1 MSLGSWFRDYVYI
14 PLGGNRVKR
23 SRWLFNIFVV
33 WFLTGFWHGAEW
45 NFVIWGLYFGV
56 LLTLEKF
63 FWLKFV
69 EKRKVLSHVYTLFF
83 VAISFM
89 IFAAGNLTQ
98 AVSLVSGM
106 FGGKGMP
113 LSSAEFIYQLRN
125 YGSVLIIAIFGAT
138 PIPKKC
144 VALLFEKCRAK
155 FVLDIA
161 EMLLLLIL
169 LVVSTAYLADGSFNP
184 FLYFRF

>member
-1 MSLGSWFRDYVYI
+1 
-14 PLGGNRVKR
+14 
-23 SRWLFNIFVV
+23 
-33 WFLTGFWHGAEW
+33 
-45 NFVIWGLYFGV
+45 
-56 LLTLEKF
+56 
-63 FWLKFV
+63 
-69 EKRKVLSHVYTLFF
+69 
-83 VAISFM
+83 M

-125 YGSVLIIAIFGAT
+125 YGFVLIIAIFGAT
-138 PIPKKC
+138 PIPKKCALCSSPREPRAPARALC